1 MSGVYRSFNS
11 TFQSPGKS
19 VLPKSFGIVF
29 SHGLQEIRCAQ
40 THHAKDADDE
50 IKPAGAAG

>member
-1 MSGVYRSFNS
+1 
-11 TFQSPGKS
+11 
-19 VLPKSFGIVF
+19 VF

-50 IKPAGAAG
+50 IKPPGAAG